1 MLQATCSVQQSDISR
16 CLWLSPAL
24 AERPPSLSCVSQVEL
39 LRGQEQSH
47 DSTQEDALSR
57 GRVEALEQEVR
68 DATQA
73 TAEALEKLADKDEQ
87 LQTLKAE
94 KVCF

>member
-1 MLQATCSVQQSDISR
+1 VCHK
-16 CLWLSPAL
+16 
-24 AERPPSLSCVSQVEL
+24 VEL
-39 LRGQEQSH
+39 LRGREQLPH
-47 DSTQEDALSR
+47 DSS